1 MGNLNFAHNAGFSW
15 YCLLLMLSGILMVA
29 LGVMRARRPA
39 RRVVRVLLGVAY
51 FGYGFYLTFI
61 FTGGHYWLFFQAFL
75 VPVLVVADALRS
87 GAARRRMGA
96 AGQPG
101 I

>member
-1 MGNLNFAHNAGFSW
+1 MGNLNFAHNSGFSW
-15 YCLLLMLSGILMVA
+15 YCLLLMFSGILMVV
-29 LGVMRARRPA
+29 LGVMRAQRPA
-39 RRVVRVLLGVAY
+39 RRLIRVLLGIAY

-75 VPVLVVADALRS
+75 LPVLVLVDYLRS

-96 AGQPG
+96 VRQPG
-101 I
+101 T